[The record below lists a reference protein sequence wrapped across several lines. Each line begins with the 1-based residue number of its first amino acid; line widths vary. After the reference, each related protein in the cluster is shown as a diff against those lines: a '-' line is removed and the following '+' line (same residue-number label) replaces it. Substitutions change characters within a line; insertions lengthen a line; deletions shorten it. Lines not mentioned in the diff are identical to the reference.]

1 MEILWL
7 AIIFYS
13 IGLGLILHF
22 KPVLMFNEDGTWKEF
37 GYQRSPGRTMFPFWL
52 FAISWAFASYAVA
65 ACICWVYPA
74 LGLAAAATY
83 SFDSKPDYDTS
94 SSESESDEEI
104 PVSQVEKRGRGRPR
118 KSEKVEAKPREG
130 YYVVD
135 PESEKGGLRKYV
147 YFGSNPPPQ

>member
-13 IGLGLILHF
+13 IGLALVLHF
-22 KPVLMFNEDGTWKEF
+22 KPALMFNEDGTWKEF
-37 GYQRSPGRTMFPFWL
+37 GYQRDRSRHTMFPFWL
-52 FAISWAFASYAVA
+52 FAIAWAFISYAIA
-65 ACICWVYPA
+65 ACIYWVYPA
-74 LGLAAAATY
+74 LGLAATASY
-83 SFDSKPDYDTS
+83 SFSAIPD
-94 SSESESDEEI
+94 SSEEESDSDDEVT

-118 KSEKVEAKPREG
+118 KVEVKPREG

-147 YFGSNPPPQ
+147 YYGSNPPPEQ